1 MKIEDWIDTNDLEHL
16 RAIEHLNRTGTG
28 PVDFLP
34 DGIEINPMASIM
46 ILAKLGIEYIDL
58 KIEAL
63 EQE

>member
-16 RAIEHLNRTGTG
+16 RAIEHLNRTGTW

-34 DGIEINPMASIM
+34 EDIEINPMASIM
-46 ILAKLGIEYIDL
+46 ILAKIGIEFIDL